1 MKLILTVD
9 VEADN
14 QWSFDGTISIGNL
27 CRLPRFQSLC
37 ESYGFTPTYLMAY
50 ECLGDSDVVASMR
63 DWQERGAA
71 EVGAHLEPWTT
82 PPFIAE
88 EIRNPAIQ
96 AFPCELS
103 HDCFAQK
110 LATLTAGIE
119 RSMGRA
125 PRSFRAAR
133 WGVSG
138 TMLPELL
145 RQGYIADC
153 SVTPKI
159 SWQKMAGLPGGPGGP
174 DFQRAPVVPYWP
186 STEDVCKPGC
196 GQIVE
201 IPMTVL
207 YTGPFVREGSN
218 PARWFSRM
226 GEGILK
232 RILNRFLFRGEWL
245 RIGPH
250 SRSRDWEAIYR
261 AARRNRLD
269 VLEFMIHSSELMP
282 GGSPLVRTEQH
293 AEAVLERMSAM
304 LEYFRDRGVTGC
316 TLEQCTVLERE
327 KRHESSRY
335 GLSQPPL

>member
-1 MKLILTVD
+1 MKLVLTVD

-27 CRLPRFQSLC
+27 RRLPRFQSLC
-37 ESYGFTPTYLMAY
+37 ESYGFAPTYLMAY
-50 ECLGDSDVVASMR
+50 ECLGDSDAVASMR

-82 PPFIAE
+82 PPFIDAE
-88 EIRNPAIQ
+88 MRNPAMQ
-96 AFPCELS
+96 AFPSELS

-110 LATLTAGIE
+110 LATLTAEIE
-119 RSMGRA
+119 RSVGRA

-138 TMLPELL
+138 TMLSELL

-174 DFQRAPVVPYWP
+174 DFRRAPVVPYRP
-186 STEDVCKPGC
+186 SAKDISKPGC
-196 GQIVE
+196 GRIVE
-201 IPMTVL
+201 VPMTVL

-250 SRSRDWEAIYR
+250 SRSRDWEALHR
-261 AARRNRLD
+261 AAQRNRLD

-282 GGSPLVRTEQH
+282 GGSPLVRTEEH
-293 AEAVLERMSAM
+293 AEAVLEKMSAM

-316 TLEQCTVLERE
+316 TLEEIAALERE
-327 KRHESSRY
+327 KKT
-335 GLSQPPL
+335 